1 MREGGGGC
9 EVAEGQIY
17 SPEVNSALEVGTSN
31 FPSSFNFLFLSHLI
45 ETPGL
50 IAPWYVMTP
59 L

>member
-1 MREGGGGC
+1 MREGGGGD

-45 ETPGL
+45 EAPGL
-50 IAPWYVMTP
+50 IAPWYM